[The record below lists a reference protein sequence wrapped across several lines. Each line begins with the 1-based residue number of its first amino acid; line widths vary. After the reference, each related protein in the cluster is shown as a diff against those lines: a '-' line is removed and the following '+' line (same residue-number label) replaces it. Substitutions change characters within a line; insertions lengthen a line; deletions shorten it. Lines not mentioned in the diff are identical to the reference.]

1 MSADSSREPRAR
13 PESPP
18 AARPETTPD
27 RGGAD
32 TPDSDRTD
40 PHHPATSTAL
50 GWPDVPGYEITGE
63 IARGGMGVVY
73 AARDLALGREVA
85 IKTILPSL
93 AADPRYPAQ
102 FDREARLTAL
112 LPHPGIPPIHQVG
125 TLPDGRPFLTM
136 KLIKGAH
143 PGRRTGYHRPGC
155 QPPATARRVRT
166 DRPSGWVCPLGQN
179 HPSGSEA
186 GERHG
191 RSVRR
196 GPGDGLG
203 AGESSPG

>member
-136 KLIKGAH
+136 KLIKG
-143 PGRRTGYHRPGC
+143 RTLADEL
-155 QPPATARRVRT
+155 ATT
-166 DRPSGWVCPLGQN
+166 DRAANLPRLLGVFELIGQAVGYAHSVGIIHRDLKPANVMVGAFGEVQVMAGGW
-179 HPSGSEA
+179 
-186 GERHG
+186 RK
-191 RSVRR
+191 
-196 GPGDGLG
+196 
-203 AGESSPG
+203 